1 MKGLVLEGGGAK
13 GAFQIGAYKALREY
27 GYEFDG
33 VTGTS
38 IGSLNGA
45 MICQNDFEKLEK
57 IWTDIN
63 PEEIFGEKLPAKLI
77 ETELS
82 FDLLKN
88 YSSEIKDLVFQGGI
102 DIKPI
107 YEYITMNI
115 DEEKMRKS
123 KMDFGLVTYNLSDWK
138 SEKLFKDDIPEG
150 ELCNYLMASCYLP
163 VFKRSELGGKI
174 YLDGGFADNLPFSML
189 LDKGYTELV
198 LVRNNGFG
206 VSSKPDEDEF
216 KFLEI
221 NPRHD
226 LGKLLDFSSNN
237 SRRLIKLGYMD
248 TLVSLGVLH
257 GDFYSIKGDIKEF
270 TVNLFTLPDEK
281 ISELAL
287 CIGLPAMEG
296 MDKLYMYI
304 LPRLAEILNIK
315 NKPSS
320 SQIALKLLETR
331 MKNLQMDYMDIYEI
345 EELNRTLRGK
355 LEDAKPP
362 AKAFADITIDKIKNI
377 FYKEDLIHDIVEII
391 FE

>member
-1 MKGLVLEGGGAK
+1 MRGLVLEGGGAK
-13 GAFQIGAYKALREY
+13 GAFQIGAYKALLEH

-45 MICQNDFEKLEK
+45 MICQNDFEALEK

-107 YEYITMNI
+107 YEYITKYI
-115 DEEKMRKS
+115 DEEKLRKS
-123 KMDFGLVTYNLSDWK
+123 EMDFGLVTYNLSDWK
-138 SEKLFKDDIPEG
+138 SEKLFKEDIPEG

-189 LDKGYTELV
+189 VDKGYTNLV
-198 LVRNNGFG
+198 LIRNEGLG
-206 VSSKPDEDEF
+206 LSGKPNEEVVDYM
-216 KFLEI
+216 EI

-226 LGKLLDFSSNN
+226 LGKLLDFSANN
-237 SRRLIKLGYMD
+237 SKRLIKLGYMD
-248 TLVSLGVLH
+248 ALVRLGVLY
-257 GDFYSIKGDIKEF
+257 GEFYSIKGDLKEF
-270 TVNLFTLPDEK
+270 TKRLFTMPNDK
-281 ISELAL
+281 IERLAL

-296 MDKLYMYI
+296 IDKLYMYI
-304 LPRLAEILNIK
+304 LPRLAEILGIK
-315 NKPSS
+315 NRPSS
-320 SQIALKLLETR
+320 RLIALKLLETR
-331 MKNLQMDYMDIYEI
+331 MKDLELDFMEIYEI
-345 EELNRTLRGK
+345 DKLDELIKGKREEIK
-355 LEDAKPP
+355 EP
-362 AKAFADITIDKIKNI
+362 AKAFADYTIDKIKNI
-377 FYKEDLIHDIVEII
+377 FYKEDLIHDILDIV

>member
-13 GAFQIGAYKALREY
+13 GAFQIGAYKALTEY

-45 MICQNDFEKLEK
+45 MICQNDFEDLEA
-57 IWTDIN
+57 IWTEIN

-107 YEYITMNI
+107 YEYITKHI
-115 DEEKMRKS
+115 DEERIRKS
-123 KMDFGLVTYNLSDWK
+123 KMDFGLVTYNLTDWK
-138 SEKLFKDDIPEG
+138 AEKLFKEDIPEG
-150 ELCNYLMASCYLP
+150 QLCDYLMASCYLP

-198 LVRNNGFG
+198 LIRNEGFG
-206 VSSKPDEDEF
+206 FSGKPDEDEV
-216 KFLEI
+216 KTLEI
-221 NPRHD
+221 KPRHD
-226 LGKLLDFSSNN
+226 LGKLLDFSASNSN
-237 SRRLIKLGYMD
+237 RLIKLGYMD
-248 TLVSLGVLH
+248 TLVCLGALH
-257 GDFYSIKGDIKEF
+257 GEYYSIGGDISEF
-270 TVNLFTLPDEK
+270 TKSLFTIPDEK

-287 CIGLPAMEG
+287 CIGLPELEG
-296 MDKLYMYI
+296 IDKLYMYI

-315 NKPSS
+315 NRPSS
-320 SQIALKLLETR
+320 SQIALKLLESR
-331 MKNLQMDYMDIYEI
+331 MKDLQMDFMEIYEI
-345 EELNRTLRGK
+345 DELNMLVRGK
-355 LEDAKPP
+355 KENNKEP
-362 AKAFADITIDKIKNI
+362 AKAFTDITIDKIKNI
-377 FYKEDLIHDIVEII
+377 FYKEDLIHNIVEIL